1 MFGFSLGFSPALLA
15 AGYIIGINVAIS
27 ILVGV
32 ILGWVCGVPIL
43 SLIYG
48 ISDPSNAIASAD
60 LLWKLHSRYIGVGTM
75 LIGGVWTILTLL
87 KPIYQGI
94 LASFESLSIARQH
107 KGSNPIPRTE
117 RDMPIN
123 LVGVLVALVGIFL
136 FLTLYYIIDAKQLG
150 ISTSTH
156 LAMCAVAVVFVLIS
170 GLLFSSIAG
179 YFAGLVGSTNS
190 PVSGMVI
197 SNLLLFSLLI
207 VLLFGLV
214 GHLSNAKVMMF
225 SALVLMVCAIL
236 GCVVA
241 IANDTM
247 QDLKA
252 GQIVGATPWKQQ
264 VMLILG
270 VVVSSLIIAP
280 ILQLLFHA
288 YGIGGVFPH
297 PGMPVQQ
304 MLAAPQA
311 TIMAAVVQGV
321 FSHSLPWALLFVG
334 SIIAVIAIIIDEY
347 LKPRGLRF
355 PVLAVGLGIYLPLDT
370 SVPLII
376 GGFLSF
382 FVNHFVHKQ
391 RYQLSHGEPINKAI
405 QKRLHRSLLLACGI
419 VAGAS
424 IMGVLLA
431 IPFAIEQS
439 AMALRLVSDSF
450 TPIANTLGVL
460 STIFLCAWIY
470 KTVINKK

>member
-1 MFGFSLGFSPALLA
+1 MNPIESNNNEKPLIGPEESLPEITVKGFILAIILTIILCSSNAYLGLKMGTTISASIPAAIIAMGVLRLFKHSNVLENNIVQTAASVGEALVSGVAYVMPALLIIHFWDYFNFWGTLVISLLGGILGMLFSIPVRRVMLNNPTLRFPEGTAIGEVLKASADSDAELKPLVLGGIAGGMIGLFQTGFGIISDSLNCWFTKGKIVFGFSLGFSPALLA

-179 YFAGLVGSTNS
+179 YFAGLVGS
-190 PVSGMVI
+190 
-197 SNLLLFSLLI
+197 
-207 VLLFGLV
+207 
-214 GHLSNAKVMMF
+214 
-225 SALVLMVCAIL
+225 
-236 GCVVA
+236 
-241 IANDTM
+241 
-247 QDLKA
+247 
-252 GQIVGATPWKQQ
+252 
-264 VMLILG
+264 
-270 VVVSSLIIAP
+270 
-280 ILQLLFHA
+280 
-288 YGIGGVFPH
+288 
-297 PGMPVQQ
+297 
-304 MLAAPQA
+304 
-311 TIMAAVVQGV
+311 
-321 FSHSLPWALLFVG
+321 
-334 SIIAVIAIIIDEY
+334 
-347 LKPRGLRF
+347 
-355 PVLAVGLGIYLPLDT
+355 
-370 SVPLII
+370 
-376 GGFLSF
+376 
-382 FVNHFVHKQ
+382 
-391 RYQLSHGEPINKAI
+391 
-405 QKRLHRSLLLACGI
+405 
-419 VAGAS
+419 
-424 IMGVLLA
+424 
-431 IPFAIEQS
+431 
-439 AMALRLVSDSF
+439 
-450 TPIANTLGVL
+450 
-460 STIFLCAWIY
+460 
-470 KTVINKK
+470 